1 MSRTV
6 DNLIAYRVLYMLV
19 TPFNKT
25 KAYELGIIDEK
36 GKILRKVSELTT
48 GAEKDA
54 YSYLHRL
61 VFSLKRLLGKVP
73 GGSSRIASLA
83 AAYYLIREYYEHNK
97 SLVDLEEKF
106 NNLTQQ
112 NITLVE
118 EELVINDFLVHE
130 FIQEDAP
137 ANVTGAGVST
147 DEPVFNV
154 KKGRKYATFKVSD
167 DIFRRFTQGK
177 KKFKRW
183 SEYLNIEDEYEAQ
196 IYNYA
201 KRNPKGVLILKT
213 QEDKIKA
220 IRFNRNGGGA
230 WSKIQRK
237 NNNIVSTEVVR

>member
-6 DNLIAYRVLYMLV
+6 DNLISYRILYMLV

-61 VFSLKRLLGKVP
+61 VFSLKRLLGKLP
-73 GGSSRIASLA
+73 GGNSRIASLA
-83 AAYYLIREYYEHNK
+83 AAYYLIKEYYETNK
-97 SLVDLEEKF
+97 SLVDLEERF
-106 NNLTQQ
+106 ESLSEQQ
-112 NITLVE
+112 VTLVE
-118 EELVINDFLVHE
+118 EELLINDFLLHE

-147 DEPVFNV
+147 DQPVIHV

-183 SEYLNIEDEYEAQ
+183 SEYLNIEDEYESQ

-213 QEDKIKA
+213 DEDKIKA

-237 NNNIVSTEVVR
+237 SNIVSTEVVR

>member
-61 VFSLKRLLGKVP
+61 VFSLKRLLGRLP

-83 AAYYLIREYYEHNK
+83 AAYYLIKEYYESNH
-97 SLVDLEEKF
+97 SLVDLEERF
-106 NNLTQQ
+106 DSLVQQ
-112 NITLVE
+112 NLTLVE
-118 EELVINDFLVHE
+118 EELLINEFLLHE
-130 FIQEDAP
+130 FITEDAP

-147 DEPVFNV
+147 DQPVVHV

-183 SEYLNIEDEYEAQ
+183 SEYLNIEDEYESQ

-213 QEDKIKA
+213 DEDKIKA

-237 NNNIVSTEVVR
+237 SNVVSTEVVK